1 MVISNI
7 MFVIIW
13 IKLIYIVFEEIFF
26 NLKLLLYW
34 NEINF
39 KRIVFYKS
47 SLILV
52 IMILLLRW
60 VNLSVVVYF
69 DEI

>member
-7 MFVIIW
+7 MFVFIW

-60 VNLSVVVYF
+60 VKLSVVVYF

>member
-52 IMILLLRW
+52 IMLLLLRW
-60 VNLSVVVYF
+60 VKLSVVIYF